1 MNTRIRTSQEQNAT
15 VMAKI
20 SSQRA
25 EIERLLNCLNSV
37 TKDVEGSVETMR
49 TTREIDL
56 DEMRNDM
63 WQMEQEVAATR

>member
-1 MNTRIRTSQEQNAT
+1 MN
-15 VMAKI
+15 KI
-20 SSQRA
+20 KNQRA
-25 EIERLLNCLNSV
+25 EIEHLLNCLSSV

-56 DEMRNDM
+56 DELKNDM